1 MQNIVSFPSDSGKL
15 EPGTAKILYVDDE
28 PVNLSNFA
36 FVFENDFKILTAS
49 SGEEA
54 LKIFRQEKDI
64 AIVVADQRMPGMN
77 GVELLERLHN
87 YDPETIRIILTGYT
101 DADDIVDAINR
112 GNVYQYILKPWRE
125 DPLRITLQRALETH
139 RLQKE
144 NRLLSRRL
152 LQVAEEEQKRI
163 ARNLHDDFGQ
173 VLPALRFSVE
183 KVRKSFKEMPRE
195 LDREFNAINHL
206 IEKIGDISREVASTL
221 RPDIL
226 DRMGLLATMEW
237 TIKEFR
243 NRHPEVAIDFEVIGV
258 NKPFPPEVETTLF
271 RIFQEA
277 FNNIG
282 KHAQAT
288 KIEVVMT
295 FMHPQVILTIRD
307 NGIGFDLHKPLT
319 DRSDGSGVGLRGMR
333 ERVGSVSGTLTIRSK
348 LGLGTIIRAEVP
360 LHEGL
365 KP

>member
-1 MQNIVSFPSDSGKL
+1 FTSGSGHL
-15 EPGTAKILYVDDE
+15 APGTAKVLYVDDE
-28 PVNLSNFA
+28 PVNLSNFS
-36 FVFENDFKILTAS
+36 FVFENDFKVLTAS

-64 AIVVADQRMPGMN
+64 AIVIADQRMPGMN
-77 GVELLERLHN
+77 GVELLERLRN

-139 RLQKE
+139 TLQKE

-152 LQVAEEEQKRI
+152 LQVAEDEQKRI

-173 VLPALRFSVE
+173 VLPTLRYSVE
-183 KVRKSFKEMPRE
+183 KIRKSYKEITPE
-195 LDREFNAINHL
+195 LAQEFTNINNI
-206 IEKIGDISREVASTL
+206 IEKIGDISREVASAL

-226 DRMGLLATMEW
+226 DRMGLMATMEW
-237 TIKEFR
+237 MIKEYIS
-243 NRHPEVAIDFEVIGV
+243 RHPGIDFQFEVIGEE
-258 NKPFPPEVETTLF
+258 KPFPPEVETTLF

-277 FNNIG
+277 CNNID

-288 KIEVVMT
+288 QIEVVMT
-295 FMHPQVILTIRD
+295 FMHPHVILTIRD
-307 NGIGFDLHKPLT
+307 NGVGFDPQKPMA
-319 DRSDGSGVGLRGMR
+319 DRTDGSGVGLRGMR

-365 KP
+365 KL